1 MIGVKCISQMVS
13 LPRCLLSLPPTK
25 ETRTKSRTTMFHKL
39 QGGINVSKKCRHQA
53 DCTTVAYDKDH
64 LRQCASTEQGASVT
78 CLGMRA
84 LILGIAQSDGLT
96 NYLSG
101 VAGKRVAMLY
111 SLCN

>member
-1 MIGVKCISQMVS
+1 
-13 LPRCLLSLPPTK
+13 
-25 ETRTKSRTTMFHKL
+25 
-39 QGGINVSKKCRHQA
+39 
-53 DCTTVAYDKDH
+53 
-64 LRQCASTEQGASVT
+64 VT